1 MGRKLAQSNIGT
13 IGAAPYGSLPRP
25 RLDKVAGVT
34 LILALFVAPLT
45 ILTLCFAAE
54 VLAGLRPLAR
64 GGDARAGRFAA
75 VVIVPAHD
83 EEAVLP
89 RSLRQLA
96 DAARG
101 RAAVLVVA
109 DNCSDR
115 TAALASGL
123 GAEVIER
130 FDAARRGKGFALDFA
145 RQHLRH
151 NPPDVVLI
159 VDADCL
165 IDGDSLTRLIQACG
179 TSGRPC
185 QATNLQQ
192 PAPDASPPVQL
203 STFAFYIKNVVRLRG
218 LERLAGRA
226 HLLGTGMAIPWAA
239 FANAELAT
247 SSIVEDLKLGQ
258 DLARHGCPPMLVEDA
273 KVSSGAETDQ
283 NTLSQRRRWE
293 GGFLQNA
300 LNVGPSMLRAGLMRG
315 DLRGVW
321 AALDTMVPPFA
332 LLLLLDGLAFVV
344 AAVLAWLT
352 GAGSWPGILLAAAT
366 LIALIALGLAWA
378 TGGSRFVTL
387 GSLAR
392 APLYVLWKL
401 PMYLSFARQGTPK
414 DWQRT
419 GRT

>member
-1 MGRKLAQSNIGT
+1 MTVI
-13 IGAAPYGSLPRP
+13 I
-25 RLDKVAGVT
+25 
-34 LILALFVAPLT
+34 ALLVAPFT
-45 ILTLCFAAE
+45 ILTLCFAVE

-64 GGDARAGRFAA
+64 KAETQAGKSAA

-89 RSLRQLA
+89 ASLGPLLN
-96 DAARG
+96 AARG
-101 RAAVLVVA
+101 RATVLVVA

-115 TAALASGL
+115 TAAVARGL

-145 RQHLRH
+145 RQHLRN

-159 VDADCL
+159 VDADCR
-165 IDGDSLTRLIQACG
+165 IDGDSLARLVEVCG
-179 TSGRPC
+179 ATGRPC
-185 QATNLQQ
+185 QATNLQK

-239 FANAELAT
+239 FADAELAT

-258 DLARHGCPPMLVEDA
+258 DLARHGYPPMLVEDA
-273 KVSSGAETDQ
+273 AVSSGAETDQ

-300 LNVGPSMLRAGLMRG
+300 FMVGPSMLRASLMKG
-315 DLRGVW
+315 DLRGLW

-332 LLLLLDGLAFVV
+332 LLLLLDGVALVV
-344 AAVLAWLT
+344 AAVLSWLL
-352 GAGSWPGILLAAAT
+352 GAGSWPAILLAAVI
-366 LIALIALGLAWA
+366 LIALAALCLAWA
-378 TGGSRFVTL
+378 TGGSRFVTI

-392 APLYVLWKL
+392 APLYILWKL
-401 PMYLSFARQGTPK
+401 PMYLSFARHGAPK

>member
-1 MGRKLAQSNIGT
+1 
-13 IGAAPYGSLPRP
+13 
-25 RLDKVAGVT
+25 VT
-34 LILALFVAPLT
+34 LIIALFVAPLT
-45 ILTLCFAAE
+45 ILTLCFAIE

-64 GGDARAGRFAA
+64 KANAPAGKFAA

-89 RSLRQLA
+89 PSLRHLV

-101 RAAVLVVA
+101 SATVLVVA

-115 TAALASGL
+115 TAAVARGL

-130 FDAARRGKGFALDFA
+130 SDAARRGKGFALDFA
-145 RQHLRH
+145 RQHLRK

-159 VDADCL
+159 VDADCR

-179 TSGRPC
+179 ASGRPC
-185 QATNLQQ
+185 QAINLQK

-239 FANAELAT
+239 FADAELAT

-258 DLARHGCPPMLVEDA
+258 DLARHGFPPMLIEDA
-273 KVSSGAETDQ
+273 AVSSGAETDR

-300 LNVGPSMLRAGLMRG
+300 LKVGPAMLRASLVRG
-315 DLRGVW
+315 DLRGMW
-321 AALDTMVPPFA
+321 AALNTMIPPFA
-332 LLLLLDGLAFVV
+332 LLLLMDGLALVV
-344 AAVLAWLT
+344 AAVLSWLI
-352 GAGSWPGILLAAAT
+352 GAGAWPAILLAAAV
-366 LIALIALGLAWA
+366 LVALAALGLAWA
-378 TGGSRFVTL
+378 TGGSRFVTA

-392 APLYVLWKL
+392 APLYILWKL
-401 PMYLSFARQGTPK
+401 PMYLSFARHGTPK
-414 DWQRT
+414 DWNRT
-419 GRT
+419 DRGAA